1 MEKYYVSTLLWVKF
15 CENFPPIQE
24 IIHWMCERAGK
35 QGLEDHLYKK
45 FCEYYD
51 DATAHGVMTKFYCE
65 LDSELRNALV
75 EYALTVWSPKGMYS
89 TFEANKEL
97 LGL

>member
-15 CENFPPIQE
+15 CENFPDIRE
-24 IIHWMCERAGK
+24 VIHWICEKTGK
-35 QGLEDHLYKK
+35 TWLEDHLYKK

-51 DATAHGVMTKFYCE
+51 EVTCHGVMNIFYCE
-65 LDSELRNALV
+65 LDSDLRDALV
-75 EYALTVWSPKGMYS
+75 EYALTVYAPIGMMT
-89 TFEANKEL
+89 TFNANKML